1 MGTNRM
7 NVLRALPLLLI
18 ITFFSSCQK
27 DHDLV
32 ASYVI
37 QTAQPLVEQKGE
49 LVKEGSNSIKDQA
62 AKVLPQSRAGK

>member
-37 QTAQPLVEQKGE
+37 QTAQPLVPQKGE
-49 LVKEGSNSIKDQA
+49 LVKEGSTTIKDQDE
-62 AKVLPQSRAGK
+62 KVLSRSRVGK

>member
-7 NVLRALPLLLI
+7 NVLMALPLLLI

-49 LVKEGSNSIKDQA
+49 QVKEGSIMIKDQA
-62 AKVLPQSRAGK
+62 DKVLPQSRAGK